1 MNDRA
6 IIRSF
11 ETGMGRRVAILCAA
25 VVILALVLGLVIYS
39 FQGRGIRRNTDALIR
54 PHAASSHDVRSFPS
68 R

>member
-11 ETGMGRRVAILCAA
+11 ETGMGRRVVILCAA
-25 VVILALVLGLVIYS
+25 VVILALVLGFVIYG
-39 FQGRGIRRNTDALIR
+39 FRGRGIRHNTDALIR
-54 PHAASSHDVRSFPS
+54 PHAASSHDIRSFPS

>member
-11 ETGMGRRVAILCAA
+11 ETGQGRRLAILA
-25 VVILALVLGLVIYS
+25 VAVAILALVIGLVA
-39 FQGRGIRRNTDALIR
+39 FGFRGRHITRNTDALTQ
-54 PHAASSHDVRSFPS
+54 PHETTSHTPAPFPS

>member
-11 ETGMGRRVAILCAA
+11 ETGMGRRVAILCA
-25 VVILALVLGLVIYS
+25 VVVLLALVLGAVVYG
-39 FQGRGIRRNTDALIR
+39 FRGRGIRRNTDALTR
-54 PHAASSHDVRSFPS
+54 PHGTSSHDVRSFPS